1 MKRPS
6 AKKNSSHR
14 SRYTQYIYYENIVLN
29 YFMVE
34 HINQDRTKCFVLFA
48 LVWTLCELPNI
59 TSRSIEC
66 EFILVPSVLERERE
80 CEKECESKCARSF
93 CFVGASFFSIPL
105 LCGRFSKSLVVVV
118 IIIVV
123 QISACYLAAIN
134 RLVNAKCGHC
144 LSITHHTEFIYC
156 FINALFSF
164 RERTHTQSRT
174 FFFSLL
180 ICSQH

>member
-1 MKRPS
+1 MKKPS

-14 SRYTQYIYYENIVLN
+14 SRYTQYIYYENIILN

-34 HINQDRTKCFVLFA
+34 HINQDRTKCFVFFVLLLDF
-48 LVWTLCELPNI
+48 TLPKYCEPFN
-59 TSRSIEC
+59 RC
-66 EFILVPSVLERERE
+66 EFILVLSVLERWRA
-80 CEKECESKCARSF
+80 KKSASAS
-93 CFVGASFFSIPL
+93 VPNHSFFSIPL
-105 LCGRFSKSLVVVV
+105 LCGQFSKSLVAVAVV
-118 IIIVV
+118 IIVV

-164 RERTHTQSRT
+164 RERAYTHSRDAT
-174 FFFSLL
+174 HFSSL
-180 ICSQH
+180 C